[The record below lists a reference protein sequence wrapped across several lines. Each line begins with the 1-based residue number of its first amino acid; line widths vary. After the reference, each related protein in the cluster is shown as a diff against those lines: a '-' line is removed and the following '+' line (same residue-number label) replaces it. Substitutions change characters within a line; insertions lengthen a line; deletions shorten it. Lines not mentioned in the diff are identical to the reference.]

1 MMIVWAVFMVMS
13 MLMMIVMSMLMA
25 GASIVTNSS
34 ILASWPMGMSVR
46 VVMKMAGVDMSLS
59 MAMRLGIIYDRC
71 LRPRLKIE
79 NRRLLL
85 AFASAGRAHQ
95 AASSS
100 SILLIFNSSPC
111 RRTKF
116 SEPHEQGA

>member
-1 MMIVWAVFMVMS
+1 MIVV
-13 MLMMIVMSMLMA
+13 SMLMA
-25 GASIVTNSS
+25 GASVVTY
-34 ILASWPMGMSVR
+34 ASVLGGWSMGTSVR
-46 VVMKMAGVDMSLS
+46 VVMMMVGVDMSLN
-59 MAMRLGIIYDRC
+59 MAMRPGIIYDRC

>member
-1 MMIVWAVFMVMS
+1 MIIVLVVFMAMS
-13 MLMMIVMSMLMA
+13 MLMMIVVSMLMA
-25 GASIVTNSS
+25 GASV
-34 ILASWPMGMSVR
+34 LAGWSMGTSVR
-46 VVMKMAGVDMSLS
+46 VVMMMVGVDMSLN

-85 AFASAGRAHQ
+85 TFASAGRAHQ